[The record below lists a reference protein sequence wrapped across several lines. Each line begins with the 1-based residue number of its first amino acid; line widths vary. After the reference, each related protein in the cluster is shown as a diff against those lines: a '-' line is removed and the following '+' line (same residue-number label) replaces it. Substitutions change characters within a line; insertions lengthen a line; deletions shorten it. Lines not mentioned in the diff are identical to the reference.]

1 MSKTT
6 GNKITDMTEKLD
18 IFNNYTN
25 HIFSNSIP
33 SNIRK
38 SLEPNETKSA
48 LIKHIL
54 ERLTNDYYKK
64 SQLSLGNYPI
74 KPVHLKR
81 FQILGSSKPI
91 KKNLVMPYDMLS
103 HITEYYP
110 RSSKLLVSVD
120 PDTPELSKNYTDIFS
135 ILEKLNKLAPDEIEE
150 NIKKIDT
157 KYSIVINLGIF
168 DEDHKIISKYNS
180 DRVLFFSN
188 IRYKPGKYAENKL
201 SPIFVLDHTDPI
213 KSSLILNEET
223 IKQIFPE
230 FNFDK
235 SQIKDTSKDIPDVVE
250 VDDKPTVVEVDDTP
264 PIVELDDK
272 PTVVEVDDTL
282 TSDTESQS
290 ISESVEDV
298 TEEYKEKS
306 SELTDSA
313 KHTEEYVH
321 AEHEILK
328 ANPYDSNQFLRVIS
342 FKELPHKTYL
352 QGRAKYDTKD
362 TSYNIYEDNEENRL
376 VGCLS
381 YVKEGV
387 NVKVNLKWC
396 KNYNPN

>member
-6 GNKITDMTEKLD
+6 GNKITDMAEKLD

-64 SQLSLGNYPI
+64 SQLNLGTYPI

-81 FQILGSSKPI
+81 IKILGSSKPI
-91 KKNLVMPYDMLS
+91 KKHLVMPYDMLS

-135 ILEKLNKLAPDEIEE
+135 ILEKLNKLAPNEIEE
-150 NIKKIDT
+150 NIEKIDT
-157 KYSIVINLGIF
+157 EYSIVINLGIF

-188 IRYKPGKYAENKL
+188 IRYKSSQYAENKL

-235 SQIKDTSKDIPDVVE
+235 SQIKDIPDVVKVDDTPSIIE
-250 VDDKPTVVEVDDTP
+250 VDDKPTVVEVDDTLP
-264 PIVELDDK
+264 
-272 PTVVEVDDTL
+272 
-282 TSDTESQS
+282 SDTESQP
-290 ISESVEDV
+290 ITESVEDV

-306 SELTDSA
+306 SELTDSG
-313 KHTEEYVH
+313 KHTEESVH

-328 ANPYDSNQFLRVIS
+328 ANPYDSNQFLRIIS

>member
-6 GNKITDMTEKLD
+6 GNKITDMAEKLA
-18 IFNNYTN
+18 ILKNYTN
-25 HIFSNSIP
+25 NIFSDSIP

-38 SLEPNETKSA
+38 SLEPNEPKMT
-48 LIKHIL
+48 LIKYIL

-64 SQLSLGNYPI
+64 SQLNLGDYPI
-74 KPVHLKR
+74 QPVHLKR
-81 FQILGSSKPI
+81 IKIIGSSKQI
-91 KKNLVMPYDMLS
+91 KKNIVYPIDRQS

-110 RSSKLLVSVD
+110 RSSKLLVSVN
-120 PDTPELSKNYTDIFS
+120 PDTPELSKKYPGILS
-135 ILEKLNKLAPDEIEE
+135 ILDKLNKLTPDEIEE

-157 KYSIVINLGIF
+157 EYSIVINLGIF

-188 IRYKPGKYAENKL
+188 IRYRLGNYAQNKL
-201 SPIFVLDHTDPI
+201 SPIYVLDHTDPT

-223 IKQIFPE
+223 IKQILPE

-313 KHTEEYVH
+313 KHTEEYVD

>member
-1 MSKTT
+1 MSKPT
-6 GNKITDMTEKLD
+6 GNKITDKADKLK
-18 IFNNYTN
+18 IFNDYTN
-25 HIFSNSIP
+25 NIFSDSIP
-33 SNIRK
+33 PNISK
-38 SLEPNETKSA
+38 SLEPNEPKMT

-64 SQLSLGNYPI
+64 SQLNLGEYPI
-74 KPVHLKR
+74 EPVHLIR
-81 FQILGSSKPI
+81 VIDLGTRMQKKTKAVKPLN
-91 KKNLVMPYDMLS
+91 KQT

-110 RSSKLLVSVD
+110 RSSKLLVSVN
-120 PDTPELSKNYTDIFS
+120 PDTPELSKNYQDIFR
-135 ILEKLNKLAPDEIEE
+135 ILDRLNKFSPNEIEE
-150 NIKKIDT
+150 NIEKIDT
-157 KYSIVINLGIF
+157 DYSIVINIGIF

-188 IRYKPGKYAENKL
+188 IRYQSGKDSVNKL
-201 SPIFVLDHTDPI
+201 SPIYVLEHTNPT

-223 IKQIFPE
+223 IKQILPE

-235 SQIKDTSKDIPDVVE
+235 SQIKDTSKDIPDLVEVDKPTVLEVDDTTPVVVDDTTPVVVE
-250 VDDKPTVVEVDDTP
+250 VDN
-264 PIVELDDK
+264 
-272 PTVVEVDDTL
+272 TL
-282 TSDTESQS
+282 PSDTESQTMS
-290 ISESVEDV
+290 GSVKDV
-298 TEEYKEKS
+298 TREYKEKPGG
-306 SELTDSA
+306 LTDSG
-313 KHTEEYVH
+313 KHTEESVYE
-321 AEHEILK
+321 EHEILK
-328 ANPYDSNQFLRVIS
+328 PNPYDSKQFLRVIS
-342 FKELPHKTYL
+342 FKELPHKSYL

>member
-6 GNKITDMTEKLD
+6 GNKITDMAVKLD
-18 IFNNYTN
+18 IFNKYTN
-25 HIFSNSIP
+25 NIFSDSIP

-38 SLEPNETKSA
+38 SLEPNETKST

-54 ERLTNDYYKK
+54 ERLTKDYYKK
-64 SQLSLGNYPI
+64 SQLNLGNYPI
-74 KPVHLKR
+74 QPVHLKR
-81 FQILGSSKPI
+81 IQSK
-91 KKNLVMPYDMLS
+91 KQNLVMPDDKQS

-110 RSSKLLVSVD
+110 RSSKLLVSVN
-120 PDTPELSKNYTDIFS
+120 PNTPELSEKYPEIFS
-135 ILEKLNKLAPDEIEE
+135 ILDKLNKLSPDEIEE
-150 NIKKIDT
+150 NIEKIDT
-157 KYSIVINLGIF
+157 EFSIVINLGIF

-180 DRVLFFSN
+180 DRVLFISN
-188 IRYKPGKYAENKL
+188 IRYRSGKDAENKL
-201 SPIFVLDHTDPI
+201 SPIYVLDHTDPI
-213 KSSLILNEET
+213 KSSLILNEEI

-235 SQIKDTSKDIPDVVE
+235 SQIKDTSKYTPNMVEVDDKPPIVE
-250 VDDKPTVVEVDDTP
+250 VDDKPTVVEVDDTLP
-264 PIVELDDK
+264 
-272 PTVVEVDDTL
+272 
-282 TSDTESQS
+282 SDTESQTMS
-290 ISESVEDV
+290 GSVKDV
-298 TEEYKEKS
+298 TREYKEKS
-306 SELTDSA
+306 GGLTDSG
-313 KHTEEYVH
+313 KRTDEYVYK
-321 AEHEILK
+321 EQEILK
-328 ANPYDSNQFLRVIS
+328 PNPYDSNQFLRVIS